1 MGRMSG
7 KVTVVTGAAQGIGR
21 TYAEALAANG
31 ARVVVTDIED
41 TADAVAAIRAEGGEA
56 IGMTTDVTSDDSLE
70 AMVRE
75 TESAFG
81 PIEVLVNNAAVFAA
95 LAMKPFAQIP
105 NDEWDLVMRVNVRG
119 PFQAAK
125 AVAPSMKRNGRGKII
140 NISSGT
146 VLRGA
151 PMMLQYVSS
160 KGAVIAQTR
169 AISRELAADNIH
181 VNTIVVG
188 FTESEGVKQHSQL
201 GVARGPTLAMRAI
214 QRDMLP
220 EDIVGAMLF
229 LAGEDSDFITGQSIN
244 VDGGALNQ

>member
-7 KVTVVTGAAQGIGR
+7 KVAVVTGAAQGIGR

-31 ARVVVTDIED
+31 ARVVVTDIDD
-41 TADAVAAIRAEGGEA
+41 TSDAVAAIKAEGGEA
-56 IGMTTDVTSDDSLE
+56 IGMTTDVTSDDSLQE
-70 AMVRE
+70 MVSE

-81 PIEVLVNNAAVFAA
+81 PIEVLINNAAVFAA
-95 LAMKPFAQIP
+95 LALKPFTQIP
-105 NDEWDLVMRVNVRG
+105 NEEWDLVMRVNVRG

-125 AVAPSMKRNGRGKII
+125 AVAPSMKKNGRGKII

-151 PMMLQYVSS
+151 PMFLHYVSS
-160 KGAVIAQTR
+160 KGAIIAQTR

-188 FTESEGVKQHSQL
+188 FTESEGVKQHGQL
-201 GVARGPTLAMRAI
+201 GMARTPTLAMRAI

-220 EDIVGAMLF
+220 EDIVGTMMF
-229 LAGEDSDFITGQSIN
+229 LASEDSDFITGQSIN

>member
-1 MGRMSG
+1 MNG
-7 KVTVVTGAAQGIGR
+7 KVAVVTGAAQGIGR

-41 TADAVAAIRAEGGEA
+41 TSDAVAAIEAEGGEA
-56 IGMTTDVTSDDSLE
+56 IGMTTDVTSDDSLQE
-70 AMVRE
+70 MVSE

-81 PIEVLVNNAAVFAA
+81 PIEVLINNAAVFAA
-95 LAMKPFAQIP
+95 LALKPFTQIP

-125 AVAPSMKRNGRGKII
+125 AVAPSMKKNGRGKII

-151 PMMLQYVSS
+151 PMFLHYVSS
-160 KGAVIAQTR
+160 KGAIIAQTR

-188 FTESEGVKQHSQL
+188 FTESEGVKQHGQL
-201 GVARGPTLAMRAI
+201 GAARTPTLAMRAI

-229 LAGEDSDFITGQSIN
+229 LASEDSDFITGQSIN

>member
-7 KVTVVTGAAQGIGR
+7 KVAVVTGAAQGIGR
-21 TYAEALAANG
+21 TYAEALAASG
-31 ARVVVTDIED
+31 ARVAVTDIED
-41 TADAVAAIRAEGGEA
+41 PSGAVSAIQAAGGEA
-56 IGMTTDVTSDDSLE
+56 IGMTADVTSDDSLE
-70 AMVRE
+70 EMVRE
-75 TESAFG
+75 TESTFG

-95 LAMKPFAQIP
+95 LSLKPFTQIP

-125 AVAPSMKRNGRGKII
+125 AVVPSMKKNGRGKII

-151 PMMLQYVSS
+151 PMFLHYVSS
-160 KGAVIAQTR
+160 KGAIIAQTR
-169 AISRELAADNIH
+169 AVSRELAADNIH

-188 FTESEGVKQHSQL
+188 FTESEGVKQHGQL
-201 GVARGPTLAMRAI
+201 GMARTPTLAMRAI

-220 EDIVGAMLF
+220 EDIVGTMLF
-229 LAGEDSDFITGQSIN
+229 LASKDSDFITGQSIN

>member
-1 MGRMSG
+1 MNG
-7 KVTVVTGAAQGIGR
+7 KVAVVTGAAQGIGR
-21 TYAEALAANG
+21 TYAEALAAKG

-41 TADAVAAIRAEGGEA
+41 TSDAVAAIEAEGGEA
-56 IGMTTDVTSDDSLE
+56 IGMTTDVTSDDSLQE
-70 AMVRE
+70 MVSE

-81 PIEVLVNNAAVFAA
+81 PIEVLINNAAVFAA
-95 LAMKPFAQIP
+95 LALKPFTQIP

-125 AVAPSMKRNGRGKII
+125 AVAPSMKKNGRGKII

-151 PMMLQYVSS
+151 PMFLHYVSS
-160 KGAVIAQTR
+160 KGAIIAQTR

-188 FTESEGVKQHSQL
+188 FTESEGVKQHGQL
-201 GVARGPTLAMRAI
+201 GAARTPTLAMRAI

-229 LAGEDSDFITGQSIN
+229 LASEDSDFITGQSIN

>member
-1 MGRMSG
+1 MNG
-7 KVTVVTGAAQGIGR
+7 KVAVVTGAAQGIGR

-41 TADAVAAIRAEGGEA
+41 TSDAVAAIEAEGGEA
-56 IGMTTDVTSDDSLE
+56 IGMTTDVTSDDSLQE
-70 AMVRE
+70 MVSE

-81 PIEVLVNNAAVFAA
+81 PIEVLINNAAVFAA
-95 LAMKPFAQIP
+95 LALKPFTQIP

-125 AVAPSMKRNGRGKII
+125 AVAPSMKKNGRGKII

-151 PMMLQYVSS
+151 PMFLHYVSS
-160 KGAVIAQTR
+160 KGAIIAQTR

-188 FTESEGVKQHSQL
+188 FTESEGVKQHGQL
-201 GVARGPTLAMRAI
+201 GAARAPTLAMRAI

-229 LAGEDSDFITGQSIN
+229 LASEDSDFITGQSIN

>member
-7 KVTVVTGAAQGIGR
+7 KVAVVTGAAQGIGR
-21 TYAEALAANG
+21 TYAEALAASG

-41 TADAVAAIRAEGGEA
+41 TSDAVSAIQAEGGEA
-56 IGMTTDVTSDDSLE
+56 IGMTTDVTSDNSLQE
-70 AMVRE
+70 MVRE

-81 PIEVLVNNAAVFAA
+81 PIEVLINNAAVFAA
-95 LAMKPFAQIP
+95 LALKPFTQIP

-125 AVAPSMKRNGRGKII
+125 AVVPSMKKNGRGKII

-151 PMMLQYVSS
+151 PMFLHYVSS
-160 KGAVIAQTR
+160 KGAIIAQTR

-188 FTESEGVKQHSQL
+188 FTESEGVKQHGQL
-201 GVARGPTLAMRAI
+201 GAARTPTLAMRAI

-220 EDIVGAMLF
+220 EDIVGAMMF
-229 LAGEDSDFITGQSIN
+229 LASEDSDFITGQSIN

>member
-7 KVTVVTGAAQGIGR
+7 KVAVVTGAAQGIGR
-21 TYAEALAANG
+21 AYAEALAAQG

-41 TADAVAAIRAEGGEA
+41 TGGVVSAIKAQGGET
-56 IGMTTDVTSDDSLE
+56 IGLATDVTSDDSLE
-70 AMVRE
+70 EMVKE

-95 LAMKPFAQIP
+95 LTLKPFTQIS
-105 NDEWDLVMRVNVRG
+105 NDEWDLVMRVNARG

-125 AVAPSMKRNGRGKII
+125 AVAPSMKKNGRGKII

-151 PMMLQYVSS
+151 PMFLHYVSS

-181 VNTIVVG
+181 VNTIIVG
-188 FTESEGVKQHSQL
+188 FTESEGVKRHGQL
-201 GVARGPTLAMRAI
+201 GAARAPTLAMRAI

-229 LAGEDSDFITGQSIN
+229 LASEESDFITGQSIN

>member
-7 KVTVVTGAAQGIGR
+7 KTAVVTGAAQGIGR

-41 TADAVAAIRAEGGEA
+41 PADAVAAIRAEGGEA
-56 IGMTTDVTSDDSLE
+56 IGMSTDVTSDDSLE
-70 AMVRE
+70 EMVRE

-151 PMMLQYVSS
+151 PMFLHYVSS

>member
-7 KVTVVTGAAQGIGR
+7 KTAVVTGAAQGIGR

-56 IGMTTDVTSDDSLE
+56 IGMTVDVTSDDSLE
-70 AMVRE
+70 AMVSE

-95 LAMKPFAQIP
+95 LAMKPFSQIS
-105 NDEWDLVMRVNVRG
+105 NEEWDLVMRVNVRG

-151 PMMLQYVSS
+151 PMFLHYVSS

-201 GVARGPTLAMRAI
+201 GVARAPTLAMRAI

>member
-7 KVTVVTGAAQGIGR
+7 KVAVVTGAAQGIGR
-21 TYAEALAANG
+21 TYAEALAADG

-41 TADAVAAIRAEGGEA
+41 TSDAVAAIKAQGGEA
-56 IGMTTDVTSDDSLE
+56 IGMITDVTSDDSLE
-70 AMVRE
+70 EMVRE

-95 LAMKPFAQIP
+95 LSMKPFLQIP

-125 AVAPSMKRNGRGKII
+125 AVVPSMKKNGRGKII

-151 PMMLQYVSS
+151 PMFLHYVSS

-169 AISRELAADNIH
+169 AISRELADDNIH

-201 GVARGPTLAMRAI
+201 GAARTPTLAMRAI
-214 QRDMLP
+214 KRDMLP
-220 EDIVGAMLF
+220 EDIVGAMMF
-229 LAGEDSDFITGQSIN
+229 LASEDSDFITGQSIN